1 MANIIRAVFAL
12 FWLIATGFLAFLAYI
27 VIQTE
32 GNPQVLWG
40 WLALCALTF
49 ISATFLAYTTIFGHH
64 THGSEND
71 GEDSDETK
79 S

>member
-64 THGSEND
+64 TPDAESDDDEDD
-71 GEDSDETK
+71 GTEG
-79 S
+79 